1 MPRIADLDLDVPTTL
16 ERLGIEICSER
27 GDWVDALCP
36 FHEEGDPSFS
46 VNLEHGGWIDRHGEA
61 KGQLLDLI
69 SQLKGI
75 SRADAADWVRRAG
88 PVDSTTVGI
97 LQKLFSTQEN
107 PEDKRIILD
116 SAEKYDRL
124 SPKLMA
130 EYWFE
135 RGFTAR
141 TMRQFKVRYDE
152 EEGCLVWPIRDENA
166 NILGFIKRK
175 VPPFYGKSKYIYQK
189 GLQRMLFPLD
199 HFRGE
204 EVILVEGP
212 LDALWLHQYG
222 YTGALA
228 VLGSGLTRSQ
238 VSWLKTR
245 AEKVILAFD
254 NDRDGR
260 RGRNQVI
267 AQLAGINTLVTTLP
281 LSVKDVQE
289 LDEKSLRSTIEGAT
303 SALLSTIKRYS
314 T

>member
-36 FHEEGDPSFS
+36 FHEEGSPSFS
-46 VNLEHGGWIDRHGEA
+46 VNLDHGGWVDRHGET

-75 SRADAADWVRRAG
+75 SKADAADWVRKTG
-88 PVDSTTVGI
+88 PVNSTTVDI

-107 PEDKRIILD
+107 PEDKRMILA
-116 SAEKYDRL
+116 SAERYDSL

-130 EYWFE
+130 EYWFD
-135 RGFTAR
+135 RGFTAK

-175 VPPFYGKSKYIYQK
+175 VPPFYGKNKYLYQK
-189 GLQRMLFPLD
+189 GLQRVLFPLD

-212 LDALWLHQYG
+212 LDALWLYQYG
-222 YTGALA
+222 YVGALA

-245 AEKVILAFD
+245 AEKITLAFD

-260 RGRNQVI
+260 RGRDQVVK
-267 AQLAGINTLVTTLP
+267 QLAGSNTLVATLP
-281 LSVKDVQE
+281 PDSKDIQE
-289 LDEKSLRSTIEGAT
+289 LGEKSLRSTIEGAKP
-303 SALLSTIKRYS
+303 ALFSMIKG
-314 T
+314 